1 MTECDAEGML
11 AVHLGRDVARLR
23 RQVPLGGKVIDLL
36 VEWMPCDQAS
46 GKMETIEVKL
56 RDWRRAAS
64 QAFINRAYVGRAS
77 IALPANPRRKV
88 DTAFL
93 EELGVGLIEFDES
106 GWWRVLAPAD
116 VAGNESIEAHVRTAL
131 G

>member
-36 VEWMPCDQAS
+36 VEWMPCGQVL
-46 GKMETIEVKL
+46 GEMETIEVKL

-88 DTAFL
+88 NTALL

-116 VAGNESIEAHVRTAL
+116 VAGTKSVEADVRTAL

>member
-1 MTECDAEGML
+1 MTEYDAEGLL
-11 AVHLGRDVARLR
+11 ASHLSRDAGRLR

-36 VEWMPCDQAS
+36 VEWLPRGQES
-46 GKMETIEVKL
+46 GEMETIEVKL

-93 EELGVGLIEFDES
+93 AELGIGLIEFDES
-106 GWWRVLAPAD
+106 RWWRVLDPAD
-116 VAGNESIEAHVRTAL
+116 VAANEFIEAHVRIAL